1 MKMKGRLLDVANA
14 QTLLILCA
22 VILAVS
28 AVPISPAKHLLDL
41 AQQGTFVVNAG
52 SARINATLPLG
63 APLAGYGSRRVKDWP
78 IPDPKEY
85 TTWMKGA

>member
-1 MKMKGRLLDVANA
+1 MRNA
-14 QTLLILCA
+14 SILQTLLVLCA
-22 VILAVS
+22 AIVAVS
-28 AVPISPAKHLLDL
+28 AMPVNPAKHLLDL

-63 APLAGYGSRRVKDWP
+63 TPLAGYNHGARRVKDWP

-85 TTWMKGA
+85 TTWMTGA